1 MNQIDQAKER
11 VCKSL
16 LHRVSFYDRLLN
28 ESDPVK
34 EKDRVEKLYT
44 YQTTLLSRLERV
56 VTN

>member
-1 MNQIDQAKER
+1 MNPIEKAKER

-16 LHRVSFYDRLLN
+16 LNRVSFYDRLLD

-34 EKDRVEKLYT
+34 EKDRIEKLYT